1 MGEIEH
7 AGTSKTMPRIKT
19 SDGTAGE
26 VAGEIHGEPT
36 IKTEAVP
43 GGAAEEQSGRAG
55 EAQSGQADK
64 VANQRG
70 MPPISRP

>member
-7 AGTSKTMPRIKT
+7 AGTSKTMPRIRT
-19 SDGTAGE
+19 SEDTAGE

-36 IKTEAVP
+36 IKTEALP
-43 GGAAEEQSGRAG
+43 GGTAEES
-55 EAQSGQADK
+55 SGQADK

>member
-19 SDGTAGE
+19 SEDTAGE

-36 IKTEAVP
+36 IKTAVTP
-43 GGAAEEQSGRAG
+43 GGDAEGLGGDAEGR
-55 EAQSGQADK
+55 ADK